1 LRLVGEAAEAG
12 SPVAELRNATILT
25 SGDTTKN
32 VEATAFQVKV
42 ANPPGTTD
50 EDGIEGAII
59 AAVVEEFSGQLDVIQ
74 PVRYSGEGG
83 SEYAT
88 RTYALEKA
96 RVGENIGRPDVMNP
110 IGDFRGGVA
119 VMLENVEPAIT
130 VDDVSERIHRMRT
143 QPDFSDA
150 LSRRTEVIGLTPV
163 NPADPSAG
171 YTDFVILV
179 RDDEVNSYDVDLE
192 VWDAQLAKREWELI
206 SAALSREASLDQ
218 VSSFSPTVA
227 QNLVASAIVAVIL
240 SLLGMLVYI
249 WVRFGNLWYSLA
261 AVTALCFNISIC
273 LGALAISVMVGS
285 TAWAASLHIE
295 EFRIDLNV
303 IAGLL
308 TIIGYSLND
317 TIVILDRIRENKGRL
332 PYASKACVNASIN
345 QTFSR
350 TVLTS
355 GTTIV
360 TAIILFTL
368 GGTGIRPFAFTFLV
382 GLIAAT
388 YSSVAI
394 AAPMVYRRDR
404 TGGAAESTELAG
416 SGPKTPGLPDGDG
429 PKKALPA

>member
-1 LRLVGEAAEAG
+1 MIR
-12 SPVAELRNATILT
+12 PVQFR
-25 SGDTTKN
+25 
-32 VEATAFQVKV
+32 
-42 ANPPGTTD
+42 
-50 EDGIEGAII
+50 
-59 AAVVEEFSGQLDVIQ
+59 
-74 PVRYSGEGG
+74 GEGDQD
-83 SEYAT
+83 YASHT
-88 RTYALEKA
+88 FALEKL
-96 RVGENIGRPDVMNP
+96 RIGENIGRSDLNTTV
-110 IGDFRGGVA
+110 GEFRGGVA
-119 VMLENVEPAIT
+119 VVIENVDPPIT
-130 VDDVSERIHRMRT
+130 VEDVDERIQRMRT
-143 QPDFSDA
+143 QPDFADA
-150 LSRRTEVIGLTPV
+150 LSRRTKVIGLMPA
-163 NPADPSAG
+163 NAADPEAG
-171 YTDFVILV
+171 YSEFVILV
-179 RDDEVNSYDVDLE
+179 RDDEISSMNVDLE
-192 VWDAQLAKREWELI
+192 VWDAQLAKREWELV
-206 SAALSREASLDQ
+206 SAALSREASLNQ

-249 WVRFGNLWYSLA
+249 WVRFGNLWYSFA
-261 AVTALCFNISIC
+261 AVTALFFNISIC

-285 TAWAASLHIE
+285 ESWAVGIHLE

-332 PYASKACVNASIN
+332 PYASKTCVNASIN

-355 GTTIV
+355 STTIV
-360 TAIILFTL
+360 TALILFSL

-404 TGGAAESTELAG
+404 SGGAEESTALAG
-416 SGPKTPGLPDGDG
+416 SGPESPV
-429 PKKALPA
+429 LPAGDAPGASVPA